1 MLGVLVVAS
10 TIRRSGL
17 HRKLLVWMLLAAGVV
32 LTWPSSNDP
41 LSAHVTTMELQ
52 VLLVLPGIALA
63 ALPLRGLVRQSG
75 GPVPPNLPPADVS
88 AAQAR

>member
-1 MLGVLVVAS
+1 VLAVVVVAS
-10 TIRRSGL
+10 TIRRRGL
-17 HRKLLVWMLLAAGVV
+17 ERRLLVWMLLAAGVV
-32 LTWPSSNDP
+32 LTWPSSKDP

-63 ALPLRGLVRQSG
+63 ALPLLGLVRQSG
-75 GPVPPNLPPADVS
+75 GPVPPNLHRADVS